1 MTQNKNKKIGGS
13 DLQRIIKKETLA
25 EQAFNLIKKD
35 IISGKLAPDEELPEK
50 KLAEELGISRTPIRE
65 ALKRLAA
72 EGLII
77 ISDAKMATVA
87 SFTEEDALQFLEIR
101 ELLEVYNLEII
112 ADTLHD
118 RLLEELKENLKS
130 QLQAIT
136 EDCYEEFIEL
146 DREFH
151 LLLAKENP
159 NPKLRDMIHTSN
171 TGVNRAFLVLSNTL
185 RLSAKEAYEEHNR
198 IFTALQSKHVET
210 AKKEMSAH
218 MKNIE
223 RRIQGY
229 YQEEEAN

>member
-1 MTQNKNKKIGGS
+1 MGGS

-72 EGLII
+72 EGLIM

-112 ADTLHD
+112 VDTFQG
-118 RLLEELKENLKS
+118 RLLEELKENLKL
-130 QLQAIT
+130 QWQAIT
-136 EDCYEEFIEL
+136 EDSYEEFIEL

>member
-1 MTQNKNKKIGGS
+1 M
-13 DLQRIIKKETLA
+13 QRIIKKETLA

-101 ELLEVYNLEII
+101 ELLEVYNLGII
-112 ADTLHD
+112 ADTFQE

-130 QLQAIT
+130 QWQAIT

-198 IFTALQSKHVET
+198 IFTALQSKRVET

-223 RRIQGY
+223 LRIQGY

>member
-1 MTQNKNKKIGGS
+1 M
-13 DLQRIIKKETLA
+13 QRIIKKETLA

-50 KLAEELGISRTPIRE
+50 RLAEELGISRTPIRE

-72 EGLII
+72 EGLIM

-112 ADTLHD
+112 VDTFQG
-118 RLLEELKENLKS
+118 RLLEELKENLKL
-130 QLQAIT
+130 QWQAIT
-136 EDCYEEFIEL
+136 EDSYEEFIEL

>member
-1 MTQNKNKKIGGS
+1 M
-13 DLQRIIKKETLA
+13 QRIIKKETLA
-25 EQAFNLIKKD
+25 EQAFNLIKTD
-35 IISGKLAPDEELPEK
+35 IISGKLAPHEELPEK

-72 EGLII
+72 EGLVV

-101 ELLEVYNLEII
+101 ELLEVYNLEMIV
-112 ADTLHD
+112 DSLQGS
-118 RLLEELKENLKS
+118 LLEKVEGNLKD
-130 QLQAIT
+130 QWQAIK

-151 LLLAKENP
+151 LLLAEENP
-159 NPKLRDMIHTSN
+159 NPKLRAMIHTSN

-185 RLSAKEAYEEHNR
+185 RLSAKEAFEEHNR
-198 IFTALQSKHVET
+198 IFKALQSKQVET
-210 AKKEMSAH
+210 AKKEMSNH

-229 YQEEEAN
+229 YQEGELN

>member
-1 MTQNKNKKIGGS
+1 M
-13 DLQRIIKKETLA
+13 QRIIKKETLA

-72 EGLII
+72 EGLIM

-112 ADTLHD
+112 VDTFQD
-118 RLLEELKENLKS
+118 QLLEELKENLKS
-130 QLQAIT
+130 QWQAIT

-218 MKNIE
+218 MNNIE

-229 YQEEEAN
+229 YQEEEEN

>member
-1 MTQNKNKKIGGS
+1 M
-13 DLQRIIKKETLA
+13 QRIIKKETLA

-72 EGLII
+72 EGLIM
-77 ISDAKMATVA
+77 ISDSKMATVA

-112 ADTLHD
+112 ADTFQD
-118 RLLEELKENLKS
+118 RLLEELKENLES
-130 QLQAIT
+130 QWQAIK

>member
-1 MTQNKNKKIGGS
+1 MGGS

-72 EGLII
+72 EGLIM

-112 ADTLHD
+112 VDTFQG
-118 RLLEELKENLKS
+118 RLLEELKENLKL
-130 QLQAIT
+130 QWQAIT
-136 EDCYEEFIEL
+136 EDSYEEFIEL

-229 YQEEEAN
+229 YQEEEPN

>member
-1 MTQNKNKKIGGS
+1 MGGS

-72 EGLII
+72 EGLIM

-112 ADTLHD
+112 ADTFQD
-118 RLLEELKENLKS
+118 RLLEELKENLES
-130 QLQAIT
+130 QWQAIK

>member
-1 MTQNKNKKIGGS
+1 M
-13 DLQRIIKKETLA
+13 QRIIKKETLA

-72 EGLII
+72 EGLIM

-112 ADTLHD
+112 VNTFQD
-118 RLLEELKENLKS
+118 RLLDELKENLKS
-130 QLQAIT
+130 QWKAIT

-146 DREFH
+146 DRKFH

-185 RLSAKEAYEEHNR
+185 RLSAKEAYEEHIR
-198 IFTALQSKHVET
+198 IFTALQSKHVEA

>member
-1 MTQNKNKKIGGS
+1 MP
-13 DLQRIIKKETLA
+13 RIIKKETLA

-35 IISGKLAPDEELPEK
+35 IISGKLAPKEELPEK

-72 EGLII
+72 EGLVI
-77 ISDAKMATVA
+77 ISDAKMAVVA

-112 ADTLHD
+112 VSTIDGTKLD
-118 RLLEELKENLKS
+118 ELKDNVDQQWK
-130 QLQAIT
+130 AIT
-136 EDCYEEFIEL
+136 EDCYQEFIEL

-151 LLLAKENP
+151 LLLASVNP
-159 NPKLRDMIHTSN
+159 NPKLRDMIHTAN
-171 TGVNRAFLVLSNTL
+171 TGVNRAFLVLSNSL
-185 RLSAKEAYEEHNR
+185 RLSAREAFDEHKR
-198 IFTALQSKHVET
+198 VLAALQDQDVEM
-210 AKKEMSAH
+210 AKREMSAH

-229 YQEEEAN
+229 YQKEEGN